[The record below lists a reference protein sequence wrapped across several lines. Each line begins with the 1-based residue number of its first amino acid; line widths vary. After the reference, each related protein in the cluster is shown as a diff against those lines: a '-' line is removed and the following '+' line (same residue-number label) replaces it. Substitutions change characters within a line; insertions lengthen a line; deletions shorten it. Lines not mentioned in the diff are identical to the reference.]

1 MLFKLLVIGDIHFGY
16 YPAELLYKEFKLVIN
31 NITKDIDVVFIAG
44 DYFDTKLSLSSKH
57 SIYAIKT
64 FCDILDKCEQ
74 TNTKLRM
81 IRGTASHDPENQLVN
96 LSSIAKSSKVD
107 FKLYLTVGE
116 EELFP
121 DFNVLYVPEE
131 YMENKDEYYKEFFN
145 KKYQCIIGHG
155 MFEETNYVTNKTLNM
170 KKYPVFNS
178 AFIEKICDGPI
189 IFGHIHKSQKIRNR
203 IMYTGSFTRSRYGEE
218 EDKGFIISTYE
229 TENNSTNFKFIVNDK
244 ATKFDTVSILDTSEI
259 FSLLLNEQ
267 IQFIKEMISTY
278 KKDKLRIK
286 INIPKNYDNT
296 KVFID
301 SVTTV
306 FGNMENV
313 DIVIMDNT
321 KEETKQK
328 TKEIVDK
335 LMLKYNFI
343 FDKSISYEEKIQQ
356 FIYNKKGE
364 KIDLENI
371 RKIINGNVK

>member
-1 MLFKLLVIGDIHFGY
+1 MLYKLLVIGDIHFGY

-229 TENNSTNFKFIVNDK
+229 TENNSTDFKFIVNDK

-286 INIPKNYDNT
+286 INIPKTYDNT

-313 DIVIMDNT
+313 DIVILDNT

>member
-1 MLFKLLVIGDIHFGY
+1 MLYKLLVIGDIHFGY

-170 KKYPVFNS
+170 KKYRVFNS

-229 TENNSTNFKFIVNDK
+229 TENNSTDFKFIVNDK

-313 DIVIMDNT
+313 DIVIMDNS

>member
-1 MLFKLLVIGDIHFGY
+1 MLYKLLVIGDIHFGY

-31 NITKDIDVVFIAG
+31 NITKDTDVVFIAG

>member
-1 MLFKLLVIGDIHFGY
+1 MLYKLLVIGDIHFGY

-203 IMYTGSFTRSRYGEE
+203 IMYTGSFTRSKYGEE

-229 TENNSTNFKFIVNDK
+229 TENNSTDFKFIINDK

>member
-1 MLFKLLVIGDIHFGY
+1 MLYKLLVIGDIHFGY
-16 YPAELLYKEFKLVIN
+16 YPAELLYKEFELVIN
-31 NITKDIDVVFIAG
+31 NITKDIDAVFISG

-57 SIYAIKT
+57 SLYAIKT

-81 IRGTASHDPENQLVN
+81 IRGTASHDPENQLIN
-96 LSSIAKSSKVD
+96 LSNIAKSSKVD

-121 DFNVLYVPEE
+121 DFNVLYVPEG

-155 MFEETNYVTNKTLNM
+155 MFEETNFVTNKTLNM

-178 AFIEKICDGPI
+178 TFIEKICDGPI

-218 EDKGFIISTYE
+218 EDKGFIIATYE
-229 TENNSTNFKFIVNDK
+229 TENNSTDFKFIINDK

-321 KEETKQK
+321 KEETKQM

>member
-1 MLFKLLVIGDIHFGY
+1 MLYKLLVIGDIHFGY

-155 MFEETNYVTNKTLNM
+155 MFEETNYVTNKALNM

-229 TENNSTNFKFIVNDK
+229 TENNSTDFKFIVNDK

>member
-1 MLFKLLVIGDIHFGY
+1 MLYKLLVIGDIHFGY

-178 AFIEKICDGPI
+178 TFIEKICDGPI

-229 TENNSTNFKFIVNDK
+229 TENNSTDFKFIVNDK

-286 INIPKNYDNT
+286 INIPKTYDNT

-313 DIVIMDNT
+313 DIIIMDNT

>member
-1 MLFKLLVIGDIHFGY
+1 MLYKLLVIGDIHFGY

-229 TENNSTNFKFIVNDK
+229 TENNSTDFKFIVNDK

-286 INIPKNYDNT
+286 INIPKNYDNI

>member
-1 MLFKLLVIGDIHFGY
+1 MLYKLLVIGDIHFGY

-229 TENNSTNFKFIVNDK
+229 TENNSTDFKFIVNDK

-286 INIPKNYDNT
+286 INIPKTYDNT

-313 DIVIMDNT
+313 DIVILDNT

-335 LMLKYNFI
+335 
-343 FDKSISYEEKIQQ
+343 
-356 FIYNKKGE
+356 
-364 KIDLENI
+364 
-371 RKIINGNVK
+371 

>member
-1 MLFKLLVIGDIHFGY
+1 MLYKLLVIGDIHFGY

-229 TENNSTNFKFIVNDK
+229 TENNSTDFKFIVNDK

-313 DIVIMDNT
+313 NIVIMDNT

>member
-1 MLFKLLVIGDIHFGY
+1 MLYKLLVIGDIHFGY

-31 NITKDIDVVFIAG
+31 NIIKDIDVVFIAG

-229 TENNSTNFKFIVNDK
+229 TENNSTDFKFIVNDK

>member
-1 MLFKLLVIGDIHFGY
+1 MLYKLLVIGDIHFGY
-16 YPAELLYKEFKLVIN
+16 YPAELLYKEFELVIN
-31 NITKDIDVVFIAG
+31 NITKDIDAVFIAG

-57 SIYAIKT
+57 SLYAIKT

-155 MFEETNYVTNKTLNM
+155 MFEETNFVTNKTLNM

-178 AFIEKICDGPI
+178 TFIEKICDGPI

-218 EDKGFIISTYE
+218 EDKGFIIATYE
-229 TENNSTNFKFIVNDK
+229 TENNSTDFKFIINDK
-244 ATKFDTVSILDTSEI
+244 ATKFDTVLILDTSEI

>member
-1 MLFKLLVIGDIHFGY
+1 
-16 YPAELLYKEFKLVIN
+16 
-31 NITKDIDVVFIAG
+31 
-44 DYFDTKLSLSSKH
+44 
-57 SIYAIKT
+57 
-64 FCDILDKCEQ
+64 
-74 TNTKLRM
+74 
-81 IRGTASHDPENQLVN
+81 
-96 LSSIAKSSKVD
+96 
-107 FKLYLTVGE
+107 
-116 EELFP
+116 
-121 DFNVLYVPEE
+121 
-131 YMENKDEYYKEFFN
+131 
-145 KKYQCIIGHG
+145 
-155 MFEETNYVTNKTLNM
+155 M

>member
-1 MLFKLLVIGDIHFGY
+1 MLYKLLVIGDIHFGY

-131 YMENKDEYYKEFFN
+131 YMENKDKYYKEFFN

-229 TENNSTNFKFIVNDK
+229 TENNSTDFKFIVNDK

>member
-1 MLFKLLVIGDIHFGY
+1 MLYKLLVIGDIHFGY
-16 YPAELLYKEFKLVIN
+16 YPAELLYKEFELVIN
-31 NITKDIDVVFIAG
+31 NITKDIDAVFIAG

-57 SIYAIKT
+57 SLYAIKT
-64 FCDILDKCEQ
+64 FCDILDKCEK
-74 TNTKLRM
+74 TDTKLRM
-81 IRGTASHDPENQLVN
+81 IRGTASHDPENQLIN

-155 MFEETNYVTNKTLNM
+155 MFEETNFVTNKTLNM

-178 AFIEKICDGPI
+178 TFIEKICDGPI

-218 EDKGFIISTYE
+218 EDKGFIIATYE
-229 TENNSTNFKFIVNDK
+229 TENNSTDFKFIINDK

>member
-1 MLFKLLVIGDIHFGY
+1 MLYKLLVIGDIHFGY

-155 MFEETNYVTNKTLNM
+155 MFEETNYVTNKILNM

-229 TENNSTNFKFIVNDK
+229 TENNSTDFKFIVNDK

>member
-1 MLFKLLVIGDIHFGY
+1 MLYKLLVIGDIHFGY
-16 YPAELLYKEFKLVIN
+16 YPAELLYKEFELVIN
-31 NITKDIDVVFIAG
+31 NITKDIDAVFIAG

-57 SIYAIKT
+57 SLYAIKT

-81 IRGTASHDPENQLVN
+81 IRGTASHDPENQLIN

-155 MFEETNYVTNKTLNM
+155 MFEETNFVTNKTLNM

-178 AFIEKICDGPI
+178 TFIEKICDGPI

-218 EDKGFIISTYE
+218 EDKGFIIATYE
-229 TENNSTNFKFIVNDK
+229 TENNSTDFKFIINDK

-286 INIPKNYDNT
+286 INIPKNYDNI

>member
-1 MLFKLLVIGDIHFGY
+1 MLYKLLVIGDIHFGY

-229 TENNSTNFKFIVNDK
+229 TENNSTDFKFIVNDK

-286 INIPKNYDNT
+286 INIPKTYDNT

-313 DIVIMDNT
+313 DIIIMDNT